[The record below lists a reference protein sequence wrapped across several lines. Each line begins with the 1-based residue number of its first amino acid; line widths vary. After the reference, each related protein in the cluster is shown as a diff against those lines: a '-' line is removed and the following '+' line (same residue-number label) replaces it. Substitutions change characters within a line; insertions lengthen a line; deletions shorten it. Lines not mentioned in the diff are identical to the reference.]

1 MYYGTHNVQDVFLE
15 RTPCIP
21 FMEILN
27 RHFGLIVA
35 YLLPG
40 FIALAGVAP
49 LVPVVSSWLQPVNQ
63 GLGIG
68 PPVYAIMAAT
78 ATGMVVSCFRWLL
91 IDRIHA
97 WTGIATPALNYRAL
111 EDRMVSFNYL
121 VESHYRYYQFYANT
135 LIAVA
140 WAYSVNRLLKTS
152 SLLRFGTDLGV
163 FILCAVLFAG
173 SRDALAKYRHRS
185 GQLVGQ
191 LAEKDDAGEVMT
203 NGIDHHQGK
212 SEAPSTP
219 PKTQSAGKP
228 EETPKPTPEKGK
240 EKPAG
245 K

>member
-1 MYYGTHNVQDVFLE
+1 
-15 RTPCIP
+15 
-21 FMEILN
+21 MEILN

-203 NGIDHHQGK
+203 NGIDHNQGHGT
-212 SEAPSTP
+212 SGTTP
-219 PKTQSAGKP
+219 PDKKPAGKP
-228 EETPKPTPEKGK
+228 EAVPKPAPDKAK
-240 EKPAG
+240 EKQPA